1 MRLVSE
7 GGLNPPPGAT
17 LNIMKEVRTVAT
29 LTVQAPKGAHFEFRA
44 VKTAHGKQNLGEVP
58 ILVWDSIDG
67 LVAHYTEEGVLG
79 TEDGTSL
86 LVSYQGI
93 ARRMRMAGKTDDDIA
108 KAEVEFKPG
117 TREVGVS
124 TPKSRARNAAAKAAE
139 KLGGSAGDTI
149 AAFLEKVASGEIS
162 EEDLAGIAK

>member
-1 MRLVSE
+1 M
-7 GGLNPPPGAT
+7 
-17 LNIMKEVRTVAT
+17 T
-29 LTVQAPKGAHFEFRA
+29 LTVQAPAGAHFEFRP
-44 VKTAHGKQNLGEVP
+44 VKTAHGTKDLGPVP
-58 ILVWDSIDG
+58 ILVWET
-67 LVAHYTEEGVLG
+67 LAAMVAHYTEEGVLG

-93 ARRMRMAGKTDDDIA
+93 ARRMRQAGKSDDDIA

-117 TREVGVS
+117 TREVGQS

-139 KLGGSAGDTI
+139 KLGGAAGDTI

-162 EEDLAGIAK
+162 EDDLAGIAKLTPSGA

>member
-1 MRLVSE
+1 M
-7 GGLNPPPGAT
+7 AT
-17 LNIMKEVRTVAT
+17 T
-29 LTVQAPKGAHFEFRA
+29 LTVQAPAGSHFEFRK
-44 VKTAHGKQNLGEVP
+44 VKTAKGTKDLGEVP
-58 ILVWDSIDG
+58 ILVWDSLSG
-67 LVAHYTEEGVLG
+67 AVAHYTEEGILG

-93 ARRMRMAGKTDDDIA
+93 ARRMRMAGKSDDDIA
-108 KAEVEFKPG
+108 KAEVDFKPG

-139 KLGGSAGDTI
+139 KLGGTSGDTI

-162 EEDLAGIAK
+162 EDDLAGIAKLTPSSR